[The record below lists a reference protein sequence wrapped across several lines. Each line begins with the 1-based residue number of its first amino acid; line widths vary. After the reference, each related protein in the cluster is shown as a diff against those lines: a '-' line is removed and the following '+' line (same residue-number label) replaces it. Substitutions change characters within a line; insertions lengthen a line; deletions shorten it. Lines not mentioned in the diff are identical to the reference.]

1 MDDIIQSIDPSKRD
15 RIINAAIEEFASF
28 PYEKASTN
36 NIVRN
41 AGISKGLLFH
51 YFSSKKELYEVLI
64 RFVIHTLREAIVAKI
79 DWEEPD
85 LFERIKQSTIAKL
98 EVSQVYPHMFD
109 FMKNTVVHKRADKMG
124 SLFEMYRSYGLD
136 LEKMYADFYTRNVDY
151 SRFRDPTAV
160 AETINIVRWSL
171 EKYAEEKLLAADENS
186 RLDFGRTAAELS
198 RYIDIMKEAFYTRQ
212 E

>member
-1 MDDIIQSIDPSKRD
+1 
-15 RIINAAIEEFASF
+15 
-28 PYEKASTN
+28 
-36 NIVRN
+36 
-41 AGISKGLLFH
+41 
-51 YFSSKKELYEVLI
+51 
-64 RFVIHTLREAIVAKI
+64 
-79 DWEEPD
+79 
-85 LFERIKQSTIAKL
+85 
-98 EVSQVYPHMFD
+98 MFD

-136 LEKMYADFYTRNVDY
+136 FEKMYADFYTRNVDY